1 MVVRPIPSE
10 ASYEVSEMLKKAV
23 RLLEK
28 AEKLEMVEHDGKKV
42 PHFAADGK
50 GSKDEKKKGEGHEA
64 KIISCL
70 KRKGGAASL
79 DDCAKECGVSKAEC
93 KKVIDKMNNVKI
105 SPHGDVVLMDGLQKG
120 KGMGICPSCGERKMD
135 MEKGMCMSTSSK
147 AMKAGCT
154 PAHRKQNEKLK
165 KGEHHYLQSYGTKPE
180 HAQFMIG
187 TGGQTYNSFYYT
199 NQSLLDSDDVA
210 NKGASSHS
218 VDLTALQ
225 PNMNP
230 HENPVR
236 GHLTEG

>member
-42 PHFAADGK
+42 PAFAADGK
-50 GSKDEKKKGEGHEA
+50 GAKDETKKG
-64 KIISCL
+64 S
-70 KRKGGAASL
+70 
-79 DDCAKECGVSKAEC
+79 
-93 KKVIDKMNNVKI
+93 DK
-105 SPHGDVVLMDGLQKG
+105 
-120 KGMGICPSCGERKMD
+120 CPSCGEKMEKGMCKMGCKMEKGSDKCPSCGEKMD
-135 MEKGMCMSTSSK
+135 MEKGMCKM
-147 AMKAGCT
+147 GCT
-154 PAHRKQNEKLK
+154 GKAADMK

-180 HAQFMIG
+180 HAQFMIE

-230 HENPVR
+230 HENPVK